1 MSEIKLK
8 PMRRSIVIDSSI
20 PLELTDA
27 AYVAVVDYS
36 KRIPNVLNPLIQGSF
51 SLNYGDKN
59 VYIKL
64 LKN

>member
-1 MSEIKLK
+1 
-8 PMRRSIVIDSSI
+8 MRRSIVIDSSI

-27 AYVAVVDYS
+27 AYVVIVDYS

-59 VYIKL
+59 VYVKLIK
-64 LKN
+64 N

>member
-27 AYVAVVDYS
+27 AQAEIEFR
-36 KRIPNVLNPLIQGSF
+36 KT
-51 SLNYGDKN
+51 
-59 VYIKL
+59 
-64 LKN
+64 LKHY